1 MKKYTLFSFLIMS
14 IIFVVSCGTSDGMMP
29 RQTGDA
35 ASEVEEGLY
44 LAHNVMWDLAR
55 DKFDEGIAKDP
66 NCISCYLNRGHVE
79 NDRVQRLS
87 LIHI

>member
-1 MKKYTLFSFLIMS
+1 MKKYTLFLITLIM
-14 IIFVVSCGTSDGMMP
+14 FVVSCGTSDGMMP

-66 NCISCYLNRGHVE
+66 NCISCYLNRGMLRMIEYNEDISITKH
-79 NDRVQRLS
+79 
-87 LIHI
+87 

>member
-1 MKKYTLFSFLIMS
+1 MKKYTLFSFLIALIM
-14 IIFVVSCGTSDGMMP
+14 FAVSCGTSDGMMP

-55 DKFDEGIAKDP
+55 D
-66 NCISCYLNRGHVE
+66 
-79 NDRVQRLS
+79 
-87 LIHI
+87 

>member
-1 MKKYTLFSFLIMS
+1 MKKYTVFSFLIALIM
-14 IIFVVSCGTSDGMMP
+14 FAVSCGTSDGMMP

-55 DKFDEGIAKDP
+55 DKLMKELQNISILSNLEVKD
-66 NCISCYLNRGHVE
+66 
-79 NDRVQRLS
+79 
-87 LIHI
+87 